1 MFVQGVVPELLTN
14 REAHQCLEYEG
25 VFLVVGGYG
34 PAYIYYLHS
43 IYYLLSRYDHVYS
56 QGPHGPGHDTYSDHS
71 SAEYYDGAEW
81 HAAGSLTQPRSRD
94 TWHTLL

>member
-1 MFVQGVVPELLTN
+1 MFVQGVVPELLIN

-43 IYYLLSRYDHVYS
+43 VYTVS
-56 QGPHGPGHDTYSDHS
+56 KS
-71 SAEYYDGAEW
+71 SIV
-81 HAAGSLTQPRSRD
+81 QV
-94 TWHTLL
+94 

>member
-43 IYYLLSRYDHVYS
+43 IYYLGENTVFL
-56 QGPHGPGHDTYSDHS
+56 
-71 SAEYYDGAEW
+71 A
-81 HAAGSLTQPRSRD
+81 LKIFF
-94 TWHTLL
+94 LIF